1 MFVVLLAVDS
11 SQAGEGELRVAVSHD
26 GASIPCHTAPGG
38 AGLHSVQ
45 FTPQGAGLYKIDVFF
60 NEVEVRGESPC
71 LFLIL

>member
-26 GASIPCHTAPGG
+26 GASIPATRRRAG
-38 AGLHSVQ
+38 AGLHTVQ

-60 NEVEVRGESPC
+60 NEVEVRGESRVC
-71 LFLIL
+71 F